1 MKPIKYEK
9 WLAELQAEIGLLDG
23 EPVAPLE
30 RLKHTLTLTRGQI
43 NAMRD
48 EVISE
53 GFSSA
58 EAEIHFFKKIKPG
71 FYALQIYEVDFYSL
85 IANTPVGTTEMI
97 RSYYEQELLY
107 LFRFFRTHAFH
118 YQYYRTGARELDGQ
132 YFTREGKP
140 GDIPVLEIVDPW
152 PGFSSPLDYLFAKFI
167 AYERL
172 QNYLID
178 QLTVLYAG
186 VKQLEKNAKQTP
198 KLRWTGEAI
207 NLVEV
212 AYGLWL
218 TGQINDGNVT
228 ITDLVLWL
236 EQKFSVKIGVPSRR
250 WNEISGRTHSDPAK
264 FLDRMRAAIHERVN
278 EELGVRERKRKAR
291 RK

>member
-1 MKPIKYEK
+1 MKKNKYES
-9 WLAELQAEIGLLDG
+9 WLAELQAEIALLDG
-23 EPVAPLE
+23 EPIAPLE
-30 RLKHTLTLTRGQI
+30 RLKHILTLTSGHI
-43 NAMRD
+43 NTMKD
-48 EVISE
+48 EIVSE
-53 GFSSA
+53 GFPSV
-58 EAEIHFFKKIKPG
+58 EAEIQFFKHIKPG
-71 FYALQIYEVDFYSL
+71 FYALQVFEVDFYSL
-85 IANTPVGTTEMI
+85 AMNIPAGTTEMV

-132 YFTREGKP
+132 YFTRDGKP
-140 GDIPVLEIVDPW
+140 GDIPVLELVDPW

-167 AYERL
+167 AYERM

-186 VKQLEKNAKQTP
+186 KQPEKNAKPLP

-207 NLVEV
+207 NLVEL

-228 ITDLVLWL
+228 ITDIVLWL
-236 EQKFSVKIGVPSRR
+236 EQKLSVRIGVPNRR
-250 WNEISGRTHSDPAK
+250 WNEISARTHTDPAK